1 MEIQSSTSNS
11 PNVSLAPFVY
21 HTQLRD
27 HFKLQK
33 KTWDWFAL
41 KATKDQQIEEYKK
54 LLLKNTYRL
63 DRQAHENLYMLADEC
78 CKVLSIDAEVVIYQ
92 ENNSIQLNAGISIFE
107 KEAHIV
113 LSGAVLNV
121 LSEDELKCLLA
132 HELSHYLFYKI
143 DNEEFEITNRL
154 VVSLANDERSEN
166 AIIQTARIYQ
176 LYMELFCDAGALLV
190 SKDYKT
196 VVQTLVKLD
205 TGLTN
210 VNADSY
216 LNQAKEIL
224 SDLDS
229 ATENESHPESYI
241 RSIALF
247 LKSEQNEDYLS
258 SIEKLIEGPLHID
271 RLDIFKQ
278 KHMQEI
284 TKEVLQMI
292 VKPKWMATSSVL
304 NLCDQYF
311 QDFVRTEGDKS
322 IEELLKLIEP
332 SNETVKSYLSYVLLD
347 FAKIDPDLE
356 NVPLAYTAELAEM
369 LGLKERFEKTIK
381 KELKLTVRDFKT
393 LMDSAMADLQKQN
406 ESNEDSIFQD

>member
-11 PNVSLAPFVY
+11 PNVSLAPFAY
-21 HTQLRD
+21 HVQLRD

-41 KATKDQQIEEYKK
+41 KATKDQQVEEYKK
-54 LLLKNTYRL
+54 ALLKNTYRL
-63 DRQAHENLYMLADEC
+63 DRQAHENLYKLADEC
-78 CKVLSIDAEVVIYQ
+78 CAVLSIDAEVVIYQ

-113 LSGAVLNV
+113 FSGAVLNV

-154 VVSLANDERSEN
+154 IVSLANDERSKS

-247 LKSEQNEDYLS
+247 LKSEQNEEYLS

-284 TKEVLQMI
+284 TKEVLQLI
-292 VKPKWMATSSVL
+292 VKPKWMATSTVL

-311 QDFVRTEGDKS
+311 QDFVRSDGDMN

-332 SNETVKSYLSYVLLD
+332 SNETVKTYLSYVLLD
-347 FAKIDPDLE
+347 FARIDPELE
-356 NVPLAYTAELAEM
+356 NVPLAYTAE
-369 LGLKERFEKTIK
+369 
-381 KELKLTVRDFKT
+381 
-393 LMDSAMADLQKQN
+393 
-406 ESNEDSIFQD
+406 